1 MNMMRGGNRQMRRMM
16 DKMGLDMEE
25 IPNVQEVIIKTDKK
39 EIIIPKPSVTE
50 MKSKENSIFQ
60 VIAESFEEKELE
72 VPIFSE
78 DDIML
83 VCQQANCDEEKAK
96 DALAETKG
104 DIAQA
109 ILRLTSGKMTQPVWT
124 LTDKEKIKKTLE
136 LIEDF
141 ENSGSSKHYKAN
153 AQKMRIML
161 DAIKKTLEK

>member
-1 MNMMRGGNRQMRRMM
+1 MRRMM

-60 VIAESFEEKELE
+60 VIAESFDEKELE
-72 VPIFSE
+72 VQIFSE

-83 VCQQANCDEEKAK
+83 VCQQANCNEEQAR
-96 DALAETKG
+96 DALSESKG

-109 ILRLTSGKMTQPVWT
+109 ILKLTS
-124 LTDKEKIKKTLE
+124 
-136 LIEDF
+136 
-141 ENSGSSKHYKAN
+141 S
-153 AQKMRIML
+153 
-161 DAIKKTLEK
+161 

>member
-1 MNMMRGGNRQMRRMM
+1 MMNMMRGGNRQMRRMM

-83 VCQQANCDEEKAK
+83 VCQQASCDEEKAK

-109 ILRLTSGKMTQPVWT
+109 ILRLTSG
-124 LTDKEKIKKTLE
+124 
-136 LIEDF
+136 
-141 ENSGSSKHYKAN
+141 
-153 AQKMRIML
+153 
-161 DAIKKTLEK
+161 